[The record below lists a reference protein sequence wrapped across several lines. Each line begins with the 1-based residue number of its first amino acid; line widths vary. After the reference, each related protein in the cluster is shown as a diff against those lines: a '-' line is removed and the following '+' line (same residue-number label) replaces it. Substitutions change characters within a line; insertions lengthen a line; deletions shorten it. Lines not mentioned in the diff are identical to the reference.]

1 MLKHFIKTT
10 AVGRLLL
17 IPLRFGIALSH
28 QIPLLKTIITW
39 TFRSKEFYNFSYD
52 LNPLNR
58 QYYISFIASLCQ
70 QPYATI
76 ENYFLELE
84 GDKSLQQFVIA
95 HLQSSPDKY
104 TMDLPPHWGKR
115 LGWYALV
122 RALKPK
128 YIVETGVDKGLGS
141 CVLAAALL
149 HNQEEGHEGKLLGID
164 ISPKAGQ
171 LFQSPYASVG
181 KIVIGDSLE
190 TLKNLEESVDFF
202 IHDSDHSESFEMAEY
217 QAVAPKLAPN
227 AILLTDNG
235 YFTNTL
241 LNFAKQNG
249 RSYLYFQDRPF
260 NHWWPGD
267 GLGIAWKS

>member
-10 AVGRLLL
+10 AAGRIFLL
-17 IPLRFGIALSH
+17 PLRLGIALSH
-28 QIPLLKTIITW
+28 QLPLFKTIIAW
-39 TFRSKEFYNFSYD
+39 TFRSKEYYNHSYD
-52 LNPLNR
+52 LHPLNR
-58 QYYISFIASLCQ
+58 QYYIAFIASLCQ

-84 GDKSLQQFVIA
+84 ENKSLQQFITT

-104 TMDLPPHWGKR
+104 TMDLPPRWGKR

-128 YIVETGVDKGLGS
+128 HIVETGVDKGLGS

-149 HNQEEGHEGKLLGID
+149 RNQEEGHEGKLLGID

-171 LFQSPYASVG
+171 LFQPPYSSFG

-190 TLKNLEESVDFF
+190 TLKNLKETVDFF
-202 IHDSDHSESFEMAEY
+202 IHDSDHTESFEMAEY
-217 QAVAPKLAPN
+217 QAVASKLASN

-235 YFTNTL
+235 YMTNTL
-241 LNFAKQNG
+241 LNFAKQTN
-249 RSYLYFQDRPF
+249 RNFLYFQDRPIK
-260 NHWWPGD
+260 HWWPGD
-267 GLGIAWKS
+267 GLGIAWKN